1 MSFFK
6 QLFGNN
12 SSSNTSE
19 NVPLAEN
26 SQGSTTMTEVLC
38 QTWRKL
44 DADILEPYLDES
56 FKYNSVWVGST
67 LNGKNDYLKY
77 LRGKFDTF
85 KKTDSC
91 PMIDVIK
98 ENGVE
103 LPHFV
108 QGEVEGVLDYQQKEG
123 KFTSILMRPLMKI
136 KIVDDSEWV
145 SYAQAYHDFLP
156 KAVQIAGQAI
166 QNYANERGLEFPKF
180 TWLQMHPNHP
190 SFQHLCFRKGTQVY
204 SILIALHGFSSE
216 DGKDDNNIVVY
227 KKDYDL
233 LLEEAEKNN
242 LIPCLFPVSGIPQI
256 PMLANGLLLNAQ
268 TEESIR
274 LDDEAEKG
282 SYMSAWELNNMGIFT
297 VMDYLRKQ
305 GYSKISY
312 CDVVGINPQIFFEK
326 DGKNAFVIV
335 RSIPIGLRNNLFEV
349 NNNMLKKLEGYEA
362 YFADVQYAHVHN
374 NGDFEDKALWRG
386 DGYYCNFTGLQ
397 ELGKAIADNSFI
409 ICVDKENYDIK

>member
-26 SQGSTTMTEVLC
+26 SQGSPTMTEILC

-136 KIVDDSEWV
+136 KIVDDSEWL

-166 QNYANERGLEFPKF
+166 QN
-180 TWLQMHPNHP
+180 
-190 SFQHLCFRKGTQVY
+190 
-204 SILIALHGFSSE
+204 
-216 DGKDDNNIVVY
+216 
-227 KKDYDL
+227 
-233 LLEEAEKNN
+233 
-242 LIPCLFPVSGIPQI
+242 
-256 PMLANGLLLNAQ
+256 
-268 TEESIR
+268 
-274 LDDEAEKG
+274 
-282 SYMSAWELNNMGIFT
+282 
-297 VMDYLRKQ
+297 
-305 GYSKISY
+305 
-312 CDVVGINPQIFFEK
+312 
-326 DGKNAFVIV
+326 
-335 RSIPIGLRNNLFEV
+335 
-349 NNNMLKKLEGYEA
+349 
-362 YFADVQYAHVHN
+362 
-374 NGDFEDKALWRG
+374 
-386 DGYYCNFTGLQ
+386 
-397 ELGKAIADNSFI
+397 
-409 ICVDKENYDIK
+409 